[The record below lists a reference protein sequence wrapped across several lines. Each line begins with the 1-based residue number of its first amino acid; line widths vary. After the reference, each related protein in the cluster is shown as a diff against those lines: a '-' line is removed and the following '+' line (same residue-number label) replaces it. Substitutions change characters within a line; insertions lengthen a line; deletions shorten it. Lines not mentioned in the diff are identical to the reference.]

1 MITISTK
8 KINGFNQNNYNKIIE
23 ELPFHKLL
31 CTCGQAGQ
39 LIKHSYYTRSI
50 KQSNGFL
57 DLRVLRVKCKSC
69 NKTHAI
75 LLQFIVPYSQILLH
89 DQISIITSYENKS
102 SFETIMLSN
111 LLIDESN
118 IRYIISR
125 YLKIWKE
132 RLIAFELK
140 IDKCI
145 SYKCFLKFKKQF
157 MQIKRGSN
165 ILFSQTHI
173 T

>member
-8 KINGFNQNNYNKIIE
+8 KINDFTQINYNIIIDN
-23 ELPFHKLL
+23 LHFHKLA
-31 CTCGQAGQ
+31 CTCGISGQ

-50 KQSNGFL
+50 KKPNGSL

-75 LLQFIVPYSQILLH
+75 LLQFIVPYSQILLQDH
-89 DQISIITSYENKS
+89 ISIINAYENKS
-102 SFETIMLSN
+102 SFEPIMLSN

-118 IRYIISR
+118 IQYIISN
-125 YLKIWKE
+125 YLQNWKE
-132 RLIAFELK
+132 RLIAFGIK
-140 IDKCI
+140 FDKSI
-145 SYKCFLKFKKQF
+145 SDKCFLNFGKQF

-165 ILFSQTHI
+165 ILFS
-173 T
+173 